1 MFTLPKGTIVKFRGL
16 PFMLLEDAPTDGSE
30 ENYKLAFSQELTSG
44 GSPAHAA
51 SPFATFETKS
61 ASSASIDLL
70 K

>member
-1 MFTLPKGTIVKFRGL
+1 
-16 PFMLLEDAPTDGSE
+16 MLLEDAPTDGSE